1 MPKLYK
7 SVTVPTQE
15 SDEVVVP
22 ALISTSV
29 EAKKVLACY
38 PDDSL
43 TTSEFV
49 AYIEREERCR
59 FHLDNLVG
67 EASKRIEIDLDI
79 PVGQT
84 FFVGYKNPA
93 AVSGDKYVVIEY
105 ELAS

>member
-7 SVTVPTQE
+7 TEKVTTVA
-15 SDEVVVP
+15 SDEVVDP
-22 ALISTSV
+22 ALISTDV
-29 EAKKVLACY
+29 EKKRVLACY

-49 AYIEREERCR
+49 AYIERTEICR
-59 FHLDNLVG
+59 FYLDNLVG
-67 EASKRIEIDLDI
+67 EASKRIEINLEI

-105 ELAS
+105 ELV

>member
-7 SVTVPTQE
+7 TETVTTIAN
-15 SDEVVVP
+15 DEVVNP
-22 ALISTSV
+22 TLISTDV
-29 EAKKVLACY
+29 EKKKVLACY

-49 AYIEREERCR
+49 AYIERTECCR
-59 FHLDNLVG
+59 FYIDNLLG
-67 EASKRIEIDLDI
+67 EASKRIEIDLEI

-84 FFVGYKNPA
+84 FFVGYKNPV

-105 ELAS
+105 ELA